1 MMSFVMVNLKSR
13 LAALEQEAANA
24 ALAQPHRR
32 SMSDEEFK
40 KRWDELA
47 AREIPEKTM
56 EEIRDE
62 FRVHAARLRGDF
74 EPRHGNLGVHCLLVS
89 R

>member
-1 MMSFVMVNLKSR
+1 MANLESR
-13 LAALEQEAANA
+13 VEALELEAANA
-24 ALAQPHRR
+24 ALAQPYKR

-47 AREIPEKTM
+47 AREIPEKTL

-62 FRVHAARLRGDF
+62 FRVHAARLRADF
-74 EPRHGNLGVHCLLVS
+74 ELRHGN